1 MIKLIL
7 LVAITWLLWL
17 IREELVQ
24 MGERQRN
31 LKAMLERLT
40 ERVDRLTAAT
50 SRSGSRSAD
59 E

>member
-7 LVAITWLLWL
+7 LVAIAWLLWL

-40 ERVDRLTAAT
+40 ERVDRLASAT
-50 SRSGSRSAD
+50 RQPDSGSD
-59 E
+59 G